1 MVSLS
6 NHSEFIALL
15 KSIPAGCPV
24 YEGSVPNSPSFPYV
38 LVNRV
43 LPTVSHR
50 AISRAPQARVTRWRL
65 TVSGLSDASASI
77 IADQCQSALEGVLI
91 GGQRVEETLD
101 VPEVYE
107 DLDVTLTNG
116 THPLVTKQEWRVMH

>member
-1 MVSLS
+1 MRLS

-24 YEGSVPNSPSFPYV
+24 HEGSVPNSPSFPYV
-38 LVNRV
+38 LVNRI

-65 TVSGLSDASASI
+65 TVAGLSDASVSI
-77 IADQCQSALEGVLI
+77 IADQCQSVLEGVLI
-91 GGQRVEETLD
+91 GGQRVEETLGA
-101 VPEVYE
+101 PEVYE
-107 DLDVTLTNG
+107 DLDVTLTSG